1 MIEAKVWRLANT
13 PIALTEGGIEAQFAA
28 LR

>member
-1 MIEAKVWRLANT
+1 MIETKAWHLATT